1 VGFLS
6 WLEATGLAEWVR
18 TSTAGYPMM
27 ITCHAIGMGIMVGL
41 SVMLD
46 LRLLGAFAGIP
57 VAALH
62 RLLGI
67 AWIGFGINF
76 LSGVALFSSQ
86 ATAYI
91 VNVVFMTK
99 LALVFL
105 GAIAAAILQPQLAA
119 AGGWPAGVAPGGT
132 RALAFLSIVFW
143 LGAITLGRLTAYLS

>member
-1 VGFLS
+1 VGFLT

-27 ITCHAIGMGIMVGL
+27 ITFHAIGMGIMVGL
-41 SVMLD
+41 AVMLD
-46 LRLLGAFAGIP
+46 LRLLGKFEGIP
-57 VAALH
+57 FAALH
-62 RLLGI
+62 RLLGV

-76 LSGVALFSSQ
+76 LSGVALFSTQ

-105 GAIAAAILQPQLAA
+105 GAIVAAILQPALAK
-119 AGGWPAGVAPGGT
+119 AGDWQGGQAPGGI
-132 RALAFLSIVFW
+132 RLLAFLSILFW

>member
-1 VGFLS
+1 VGFLT

-46 LRLLGAFAGIP
+46 FRLLGGFAGIP

-105 GAIAAAILQPQLAA
+105 GAIAAAILQPQLAH
-119 AGGWPAGVAPGGT
+119 AGSWPGGRAPGGT
-132 RALAFLSIVFW
+132 RTLAFLSIVFW
-143 LGAITLGRLTAYLS
+143 LGAIVLGRLTAYLS